1 VGLPESLRL
10 SWTNIKSHKLRNV
23 LAVLSVTIGI
33 AAVIAVVTMSA
44 GVQDAL
50 LTTLTRDLLRANMIS
65 VSVETGRE
73 GGQRLFGTDRVFSS
87 RDVERVRQ
95 MPGVKAA
102 DVFAPVNGN
111 PLKYDGRVLPG
122 NVRITTSQEVIPVE
136 AGAGRFVQGAGEIV
150 IGVEV
155 AKTLCER
162 LLTREEGNPS
172 ATEEEQ
178 AKQKE
183 EIKTRCEH
191 PGRTREIAQ
200 KILGQKVQMKYIDSE
215 KKVHNETLEVV
226 GIVKESEFISSQNS
240 YVSTDYQ
247 GFTETID
254 GKEVPV
260 YTGIIVSAV
269 DTEQVGAVAQELK
282 GYFDSFESDARKLL
296 GDEKK
301 IEVNTLTEIV
311 DEIKRNFA
319 QFTAWIGAVAVVAL
333 LVGMI
338 GVMNIMLITVKERT
352 REIGVMK
359 ATGATQGGVLKLF
372 LTEAIFICLIGA
384 IFGIAAGIGLADL
397 FNRLTV
403 ALFQFEEAIPLVF
416 IWDWYAIAVITG
428 ILVGIISGLYP
439 AWQAARVN
447 PIEALRYE

>member
-1 VGLPESLRL
+1 VGLRESVRL
-10 SWTNIKSHKLRNV
+10 SWTNITSHKLRNV

-33 AAVIAVVTMSA
+33 AAVIAVVTMST
-44 GVQDAL
+44 GFQDAL
-50 LTTLTRDLLRANMIS
+50 LTTLTKDLLRANMIS

-73 GGQRLFGTDRVFSS
+73 GGQSLFGTDRVFSS

-122 NVRITTSQEVIPVE
+122 NVRITTSQEIIPVE
-136 AGAGRFVQGAGEIV
+136 AGAGRFVQGPGEVV
-150 IGVEV
+150 ISVAV

-162 LLTREEGNPS
+162 LLAREADPGS
-172 ATEEEQ
+172 TEEEQ
-178 AKQKE
+178 ARQKE
-183 EIKTRCEH
+183 EIKKRCEH
-191 PGRTREIAQ
+191 PGRTPEIAQ
-200 KILGQKVQMKYIDSE
+200 RMLGQTVELKYLDRE
-215 KKVHNETLEVV
+215 KKVHAEALQIV

-240 YVSTDYQ
+240 YVSVDYQ
-247 GFTETID
+247 GFTDTID
-254 GKEVPV
+254 GQELPV

-269 DTEQVGAVAQELK
+269 DTDQLEGVAQELK
-282 GYFDSFESDARKLL
+282 GYFDSYESDARKLL
-296 GDEKK
+296 GDEKR

-311 DEIKRNFA
+311 NEIKRNFG

-372 LTEAIFICLIGA
+372 LTEAVFICLIGA
-384 IFGIAAGIGLADL
+384 LFGIAAGIGLAEL

-403 ALFQFEEAIPLVF
+403 ALFEMQESIPLVLV
-416 IWDWYAIAVITG
+416 WDWYAIAVVTG
-428 ILVGIISGLYP
+428 IIVGIVSGLYP